1 MTNALSIC
9 LPTEF
14 YSYGWELIIIR
25 QSEENIIN
33 TSDLQMLT
41 FLNGSKKVPLIGEK
55 QQQQQQ
61 QLLLGTVSGVR
72 QTAQTVISS
81 MKVTH

>member
-1 MTNALSIC
+1 MTNTLSIC
-9 LPTEF
+9 LPTEG

-61 QLLLGTVSGVR
+61 QQQQKPKEIKANQQQKR
-72 QTAQTVISS
+72 PWD
-81 MKVTH
+81 

>member
-1 MTNALSIC
+1 MTNTLSIC

-25 QSEENIIN
+25 QSEENIIS

-61 QLLLGTVSGVR
+61 KTKEIKANQQQKR
-72 QTAQTVISS
+72 PWD
-81 MKVTH
+81 

>member
-61 QLLLGTVSGVR
+61 QQQQKPKEIKANQQQKR
-72 QTAQTVISS
+72 PWD
-81 MKVTH
+81 